1 MRNLSR
7 SSYLWLDD
15 NDDSHSQS
23 NSSGKISGK
32 SISSKATP
40 ESEQSRKLAKRGL
53 RIGRSPVGKA
63 VFATRRIFDGTCIGE
78 IEGEVIS
85 DDEYR
90 SRYAFDLEHGAQ
102 LEPAPPFRFV
112 NHSCEPNCAFDL
124 IGVDHMD
131 QPKSSTVRKLMIFAI
146 NDIES
151 GDELTI
157 DYNWPASFAIR
168 CNCKAPSCRG
178 WIVDKKSLERRLPTA
193 GSEAEA
199 ESDAPSPDYSQP
211 DA

>member
-1 MRNLSR
+1 MCGLFFHNHFERSMRNSAR
-7 SSYLWLDD
+7 SSSLWLDD
-15 NDDSHSQS
+15 NDESHPC
-23 NSSGKISGK
+23 NSTATNNRSSAK
-32 SISSKATP
+32 SFSSKATH

-53 RIGRSPVGKA
+53 RIGRSAVGKA
-63 VFATRRIFDGTCIGE
+63 VFATRRISDGTCIGE
-78 IEGEVIS
+78 IEGEVIC

-90 SRYAFDLEHGAQ
+90 SRYAFDLENGAQ

-124 IGVDHMD
+124 IGVDRMD
-131 QPKSSTVRKLMIFAI
+131 QPKSRTVRKLLIFAI

-168 CNCKAPSCRG
+168 CNCKSPSCRG
-178 WIVDKKSLERRLPTA
+178 WIVGKKSLERL
-193 GSEAEA
+193 
-199 ESDAPSPDYSQP
+199 Q
-211 DA
+211 

>member
-1 MRNLSR
+1 MRDSSLS
-7 SSYLWLDD
+7 SSVWLDD
-15 NDDSHSQS
+15 RSVWLDDRDELPQQRK
-23 NSSGKISGK
+23 SSTKNT
-32 SISSKATP
+32 SSKP
-40 ESEQSRKLAKRGL
+40 SVESEQSRKLAKRGL

-90 SRYAFDLEHGAQ
+90 SRYAFDLENGAQ

-124 IGVDHMD
+124 IGVDHVD
-131 QPKSSTVRKLMIFAI
+131 QPNSTTVRKLLIFAI

-168 CNCKAPSCRG
+168 CNCKTPSCRG
-178 WIVDKKSLERRLPTA
+178 WIVGKKSLERLQPTA
-193 GSEAEA
+193 GTAA
-199 ESDAPSPDYSQP
+199 ES
-211 DA
+211 

>member
-1 MRNLSR
+1 MRNSSR
-7 SSYLWLDD
+7 SSSLWLDD
-15 NDDSHSQS
+15 NDDSPSQKKNS
-23 NSSGKISGK
+23 GKSSVKSSGKEV
-32 SISSKATP
+32 SSKTST
-40 ESEQSRKLAKRGL
+40 ESDQSRKLAKRGL

-63 VFATRRIFDGTCIGE
+63 VYATRRIFDGTCIGE
-78 IEGEVIS
+78 IEGEIIS

-90 SRYAFDLEHGAQ
+90 SRYAFDLENGAQ
-102 LEPAPPFRFV
+102 LEPSPPFRFV

-131 QPKSSTVRKLMIFAI
+131 QPKSHTVRKLLIFAI

-168 CNCKAPSCRG
+168 CNCKTPSCRG
-178 WIVDKKSLERRLPTA
+178 WIVGKKSLERL
-193 GSEAEA
+193 
-199 ESDAPSPDYSQP
+199 APAADLNS
-211 DA
+211 

>member
-1 MRNLSR
+1 MRNSSR
-7 SSYLWLDD
+7 SSSPWLDD
-15 NDDSHSQS
+15 NDDTHAHKKPGK
-23 NSSGKISGK
+23 SSGRPAGK
-32 SISSKATP
+32 QPGKEVNAKTSP
-40 ESEQSRKLAKRGL
+40 ESEQTRKLAKRGL

-90 SRYAFDLEHGAQ
+90 SRYAFDLENGAQ

-124 IGVDHMD
+124 IGVDHID
-131 QPKSSTVRKLMIFAI
+131 QPNSSTVRKLLMFAI

-178 WIVDKKSLERRLPTA
+178 WIVGKKSLERLQQPVD
-193 GSEAEA
+193 SDLSH
-199 ESDAPSPDYSQP
+199 ESA
-211 DA
+211 

>member
-1 MRNLSR
+1 MRNSPR
-7 SSYLWLDD
+7 SSATWLDD
-15 NDDSHSQS
+15 NDESHSLKK
-23 NSSGKISGK
+23 SSKTSPRT
-32 SISSKATP
+32 ISSKATA
-40 ESEQSRKLAKRGL
+40 ESQQTRMLAKRGL

-63 VFATRRIFDGTCIGE
+63 VFATRKIFDGTCIGE
-78 IEGEVIS
+78 IEGEVIC

-90 SRYAFDLEHGAQ
+90 SRYAFDLENGAQ

-124 IGVDHMD
+124 IGVEHLD
-131 QPKSSTVRKLMIFAI
+131 QPNPRTVRKLLIFAI

-178 WIVDKKSLERRLPTA
+178 WIVSKKGLERLTSIEK
-193 GSEAEA
+193 SES
-199 ESDAPSPDYSQP
+199 ES
-211 DA
+211 

>member
-1 MRNLSR
+1 MRNTSR
-7 SSYLWLDD
+7 SSSPWLDD
-15 NDDSHSQS
+15 LDDSHSPQK
-23 NSSGKISGK
+23 NGKASGKFAGK
-32 SISSKATP
+32 SVSSKATL

-78 IEGEVIS
+78 IEGEVIC

-90 SRYAFDLEHGAQ
+90 SRYAFDLENGAQ
-102 LEPAPPFRFV
+102 LEPAAPFRFV

-124 IGVDHMD
+124 IGVDHID
-131 QPKSSTVRKLMIFAI
+131 QPKSRTVRKLLIFAI

-157 DYNWPASFAIR
+157 DYNWPASFAIP
-168 CNCKAPSCRG
+168 CNCKTPSCRG
-178 WIVDKKSLERRLPTA
+178 WIVGKKSLERLVPAANAPT
-193 GSEAEA
+193 
-199 ESDAPSPDYSQP
+199 
-211 DA
+211 

>member
-1 MRNLSR
+1 MRNSSR
-7 SSYLWLDD
+7 SSSHWSDD
-15 NDDSHSQS
+15 NDDYVQ
-23 NSSGKISGK
+23 IRSGK
-32 SISSKATP
+32 SAAKSAPKFSGKNASSKTTP
-40 ESEQSRKLAKRGL
+40 ESEQTRKLAKRGL

-78 IEGEVIS
+78 IEGEVIC

-90 SRYAFDLEHGAQ
+90 SRYAFDLENGAQ

-124 IGVDHMD
+124 IGVDHVD
-131 QPKSSTVRKLMIFAI
+131 QPKSRTVRKLLIFAI

-157 DYNWPASFAIR
+157 DYNWPASFAIP
-168 CNCKAPSCRG
+168 CNCKTPSCRG
-178 WIVDKKSLERRLPTA
+178 WIVSKKSLERLVPAANTL
-193 GSEAEA
+193 S
-199 ESDAPSPDYSQP
+199 
-211 DA
+211 

>member
-1 MRNLSR
+1 MRNSSR
-7 SSYLWLDD
+7 SSSLWLDD
-15 NDDSHSQS
+15 KDELPRKK
-23 NSSGKISGK
+23 SSEKNLTPR
-32 SISSKATP
+32 SSV
-40 ESEQSRKLAKRGL
+40 ESDQSRKLAKRGL

-90 SRYAFDLEHGAQ
+90 SRYAFDLENGAQ

-124 IGVDHMD
+124 IGVDHLD
-131 QPKSSTVRKLMIFAI
+131 QPNSRTVRKLLIFAI

-168 CNCKAPSCRG
+168 CNCKTPSCRG
-178 WIVDKKSLERRLPTA
+178 WIVGKKSLERL
-193 GSEAEA
+193 
-199 ESDAPSPDYSQP
+199 QP
-211 DA
+211 IASSSIEP

>member
-1 MRNLSR
+1 MRNSSR
-7 SSYLWLDD
+7 SSSLWLDD
-15 NDDSHSQS
+15 KDELPPQRKSHE
-23 NSSGKISGK
+23 K
-32 SISSKATP
+32 SLSSKTSA

-53 RIGRSPVGKA
+53 KIGRSPVGKA
-63 VFATRRIFDGTCIGE
+63 VFATRRISDGTCIGE

-90 SRYAFDLEHGAQ
+90 SRYAFDLENGAQ

-124 IGVDHMD
+124 IGVDHVD
-131 QPKSSTVRKLMIFAI
+131 RPKSSPVRKLLIFAI
-146 NDIES
+146 NDIEP

-168 CNCKAPSCRG
+168 CNCKTASCRG
-178 WIVDKKSLERRLPTA
+178 WIVGKKCLERLLPTA
-193 GSEAEA
+193 ASPAEA
-199 ESDAPSPDYSQP
+199 
-211 DA
+211 